1 MKYKICLINF
11 DPEFDLNKL
20 LFLLKDFEIE
30 QYSELNAFIN
40 RNNNKE
46 KSLLILIGNNEKQIL
61 DLPIDL
67 KEYRNLII
75 SRFTE
80 SVNLYNLILAGCN
93 GFIETEKLEEN
104 LNAALKNLWSGLF
117 FIDTDLMGKV
127 IKFFQNSQYKE
138 KEKLKALLNECE
150 SEIIK
155 LILQGKNDFDIKKD
169 LNLSANN
176 YTEILN
182 DIKLKLK
189 AKSRSEIAIL
199 ALQNNL

>member
-20 LFLLKDFEIE
+20 LFLLKDFDVE

-40 RNNNKE
+40 QNNNKE

-104 LNAALKNLWSGLF
+104 LNAALKNLYSNLF

-127 IKFFQNSQYKE
+127 IKFLQNSQHKE

>member
-20 LFLLKDFEIE
+20 LFLLKDFDVE

-40 RNNNKE
+40 QNNNKE

-75 SRFTE
+75 SHFTE

-104 LNAALKNLWSGLF
+104 LNAALKNLYSNLF

-127 IKFFQNSQYKE
+127 IKFFQNSQHKE
-138 KEKLKALLNECE
+138 KEKLKALLNKCE

-182 DIKLKLK
+182 NIKLKLN